1 MKLIMENWKR
11 FVKESAMSGNGPLA
25 EPAYRD
31 DEWEEEPLP
40 DENDEVVEYI
50 LNATRVGQSP
60 DEITQGLIEAGLTE
74 EQALA
79 ALADAFEQGLPDEEV
94 EVDLDEAALG
104 RTTQSDVRDTS
115 AIKANT
121 KAATATGVSDTERKV
136 FTQLQQ
142 QATRAAAVGNIAQG
156 AALDKANKLSA
167 VWTDMI
173 EKYRKK

>member
-1 MKLIMENWKR
+1 MPLSLFSQSLLDERTPTK
-11 FVKESAMSGNGPLA
+11 GPWDRLEA
-25 EPAYRD
+25 P
-31 DEWEEEPLP
+31 
-40 DENDEVVEYI
+40 
-50 LNATRVGQSP
+50 RVGQSP
-60 DEITQGLIEAGLTE
+60 DEITQGLIEAGLTHD
-74 EQALA
+74 QVDA
-79 ALADAFEQGLPDEEV
+79 AMADAFEQGLPGEEV
-94 EVDLDEAALG
+94 EVDLGEAALG
-104 RTTQSDVRDTS
+104 RTTQADVRDTG